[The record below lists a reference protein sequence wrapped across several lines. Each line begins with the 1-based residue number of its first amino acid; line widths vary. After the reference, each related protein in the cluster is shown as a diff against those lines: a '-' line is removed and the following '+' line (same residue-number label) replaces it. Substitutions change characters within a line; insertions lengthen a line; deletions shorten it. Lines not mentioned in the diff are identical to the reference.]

1 MDNTTVRHFQLY
13 CITWIQNHLWRWI
26 CENPN
31 TRMIYFCYRSFQWLT
46 FRRRRRRRNK
56 NESLTDV
63 RVAALEA
70 LVEVVRAD
78 ARIDDWEFIIDII
91 EKDPEPRV
99 RHKLLLLLA
108 KNPPFEKGRGSRLDT
123 IEIADRFWRLMK

>member
-1 MDNTTVRHFQLY
+1 MGNTTVCTVLKLDSMNSHYFFSYLSSVIDY
-13 CITWIQNHLWRWI
+13 CL
-26 CENPN
+26 
-31 TRMIYFCYRSFQWLT
+31 FVS
-46 FRRRRRRRNK
+46 
-56 NESLTDV
+56 DV

-70 LVEVVRAD
+70 LVEVARAD
-78 ARIDDWEFIIDII
+78 ARLDDWEFIIDII